1 MPLADPQEQAP
12 ILVAFSPGSAR
23 PEPVEFGLAA
33 SRLTGAPMVAVTVQR
48 AGALATRFAGPLD
61 DRPAAPRTFEHMRLD
76 LRRRSVDIEVRVAE
90 ARTVAGGLAEAIE
103 ELEPGLVVLGST
115 RRARAGSVLMG
126 RVAKHVVNDAP
137 CPVAIVPSGYEA
149 TQAGV
154 QVLGAAFA
162 PTTGGVSAL
171 SVAGALARAGG
182 ARLRAITVTDGVR
195 PEADS
200 ELRAAVS
207 EHAPGVAVE
216 VDVIVHDDPARAL
229 VTASSDLDIL
239 VMGPR
244 AGGGHRLGN
253 VSRQVADRAGCPIL
267 TLPRS
272 AAGNDSLLA
281 HAEAYQAL

>member
-1 MPLADPQEQAP
+1 
-12 ILVAFSPGSAR
+12 
-23 PEPVEFGLAA
+23 
-33 SRLTGAPMVAVTVQR
+33 MVAVPGQR

-61 DRPAAPRTFEHMRLD
+61 DRAAAPRTLEHMRLD
-76 LRRRSVDIEVRVAE
+76 LRHRSVDVEVRVAE
-90 ARTVAGGLAEAIE
+90 ARTVSGGLAEAIE

-115 RRARAGSVLMG
+115 RRARAGTVLMG
-126 RVAKHVVNDAP
+126 RVAKRVVNGAP

-149 TQAGV
+149 SDAGA
-154 QVLGAAFA
+154 QVVGAAFA

-171 SVAGALARAGG
+171 RVAGALARAGG
-182 ARLRAITVTDGVR
+182 ARLRAITVTVGVSLDA
-195 PEADS
+195 EW
-200 ELRAAVS
+200 ELRAAAA

-216 VDVIVHDDPARAL
+216 VEVIVHHDPARAL
-229 VTASSDLDIL
+229 VTASADLDLL

-253 VSRQVADRAGCPIL
+253 VSRQVADRAACPIL

-272 AAGNDSLLA
+272 AAGSDSLLA